1 MDWSTLAVIAA
12 VCSAA
17 AAIGR
22 GVDAGIVR
30 VFGLGK
36 HAGATNAQMGATNAI
51 ANEALASIKIVHEQ
65 LHKHELSDA
74 AAFAEMRASLAALS
88 RDQVGVENRIAGM
101 IDALR
106 DDIRDGAQDRAK
118 AIEGVRRELG
128 GVNDRID
135 RILSERSV

>member
-36 HAGATNAQMGATNAI
+36 HAGATNAQLGATNAI

-74 AAFAEMRASLAALS
+74 AEMRASLAALS

-128 GVNDRID
+128 GVNERID
-135 RILSERSV
+135 RILSERSS